1 MCPGF
6 NVMQNEINRLIDVD
20 LMKHSVA
27 QVLIQSK
34 QITNFLIKRNL
45 QRIAHALEPFVLNEF
60 VCLESNIET
69 LKLFYLSFSPNS
81 SNFKARKI

>member
-34 QITNFLIKRNL
+34 QITNFLIERNL
-45 QRIAHALEPFVLNEF
+45 QRIAHALEPFILNEF
-60 VCLESNIET
+60 VMLGEQH
-69 LKLFYLSFSPNS
+69 
-81 SNFKARKI
+81 